1 MSEEVKT
8 SKTSFFKSLKSE
20 FKKCTW
26 PKSDDIAKQTA
37 LVLVISIVLGVVI
50 SGVDWLI
57 RLGLQALQIV
67 S

>member
-8 SKTSFFKSLKSE
+8 SKPGFFKSLKSE
-20 FKKCTW
+20 LKKCTW
-26 PKSDDIAKQTA
+26 PKAEDLVKQTV
-37 LVLVISIVLGVVI
+37 LVLVVSVALGVLI

-57 RLGLQALQIV
+57 RLGLKALQIV